1 MDVSISTELMAP
13 SFHAMV
19 VMGIIVSALFLF
31 TREELP
37 LASSSLFILVVLIVF
52 FETFPYE
59 STGRVLSAKH
69 FFSGFGHEALIAVSA
84 LMIAGQGLVRTGA
97 LEPIGRQLARYWT
110 SHPRLSML
118 ATLFSGAVLS
128 AFVNNT
134 PIVVLLLPILISVSL
149 RTGTTAAHTLMPM
162 GFATLI
168 GGTTTTIGT
177 STNLLVVFVAIDLG
191 LKQFGMFD
199 FALPAVI
206 AGTVGLLYLWL
217 IAPKLIPEREPML
230 KSTSPRMFRAQLHID
245 DDSIANGKTIA
256 EILDLTDGRME
267 IEQVLRGNRSYCLVT
282 LPDITIKAGDR
293 IIAFNTP
300 ERLKEF
306 ENILGAK
313 LYSQNVLVDDQHPL
327 IDDKQQIAE
336 VAVVRGSPLEGTTLN
351 NYQFSAR
358 YQVMVLALH
367 RAGIWA
373 KSGTKDPLEHAEDT
387 RLKNGDVILLQGSK
401 RKIKQLKSKG
411 ELLVLDATEDLA
423 HSDKAPVA
431 LAIMLGIVLL
441 AALGILTIAVSA
453 TLGVLLMLL
462 TGCLRWKD
470 ASRALNASVIMII
483 VTSLAMGLA
492 LVETGGAKYI
502 ASAYVMAT
510 NGLPP
515 AYVLSGLLL
524 LMAILTNI
532 VSNNAAAVVGTPIAI
547 GIANQLGAPPEP
559 FVLAVL
565 FGANLSFA
573 TPMAYQTNLLVMNAG
588 NYSFGD
594 FVRVGVPLT
603 LLMWA
608 LLSFLLPW
616 IYGM

>member
-1 MDVSISTELMAP
+1 
-13 SFHAMV
+13 MV
-19 VMGIIVSALFLF
+19 VMGIIVLALFLF
-31 TREELP
+31 TREDLP
-37 LASSSLFILVVLIVF
+37 LASSSLFVLMVLVLF
-52 FETFPYE
+52 FEMFPFSLE
-59 STGRVLSAKH
+59 DRTLTAKD

-97 LEPIGRQLARYWT
+97 LEPIGRQLARYWA
-110 SHPRLSML
+110 SYPRLTML
-118 ATLFSGAVLS
+118 ATLFVGAVLS

-134 PIVVLLLPILISVSL
+134 PIVILLLPILISVSL

-199 FALPAVI
+199 FALPAII

-230 KSTSPRMFRAQLHID
+230 KSTSPRMFRAQLLID
-245 DDSIANGKTIA
+245 EESLAHEKTIA
-256 EILDLTDGRME
+256 EILDKTDGRME
-267 IEQVLRGNRSYCLVT
+267 IEQVLRGNRAYCLVT
-282 LPDITIKAGDR
+282 LPDVTIRTGDR
-293 IIAFNTP
+293 IVAFDTP

-306 ENILGAK
+306 EKVLGAK
-313 LYSQNVLVDDQHPL
+313 LYSQNIPVDEQHPL
-327 IDDKQQIAE
+327 MDDKQQIAE

-373 KSGTKDPLEHAEDT
+373 KYGAKTPLEHAEDT
-387 RLKNGDVILLQGSK
+387 RLRNGDVILLQGSK

-423 HSDKAPVA
+423 HSDKAPLA
-431 LAIMLGIVLL
+431 LTIMLGIVLL
-441 AALGILTIAVSA
+441 AAFGVLKIAVSA
-453 TLGVLLMLL
+453 MLGVLLMLL
-462 TGCLRWKD
+462 TRCLRWKD

-492 LVETGGAKYI
+492 LVETGGAEYL

-510 NGLPP
+510 SGLPP
-515 AYVLSGLLL
+515 AFVLSGLLL
-524 LMAILTNI
+524 LMAILTNV

-547 GIANQLGAPPEP
+547 GIAHQLGAPPEP
-559 FVLAVL
+559 FVLAIL

-594 FVRVGVPLT
+594 FVRVGLPLT
-603 LLMWA
+603 LLMWV

-616 IYGM
+616 LYGM

>member
-1 MDVSISTELMAP
+1 
-13 SFHAMV
+13 MV
-19 VMGIIVSALFLF
+19 VMGIIVLALFLF

-37 LASSSLFILVVLIVF
+37 LASSSLFILVALVLF
-52 FETFPYE
+52 FELFPY
-59 STGRVLSAKH
+59 TGTERTLAAKD

-97 LEPIGRQLARYWT
+97 LEPIGRQLARYWST
-110 SHPRLSML
+110 YPRLSML
-118 ATLFSGAVLS
+118 ATLFVGAVLS
-128 AFVNNT
+128 AVVNNT
-134 PIVVLLLPILISVSL
+134 PIVILLLPILISVSL

-191 LKQFGMFD
+191 LKQFNMFD
-199 FALPAVI
+199 FALPAMI
-206 AGTVGLLYLWL
+206 AGTVGIAYLWL
-217 IAPKLIPEREPML
+217 IAPMLIPEREPML
-230 KSTSPRMFRAQLHID
+230 KSTSPRMFRAQLQID
-245 DDSIANGKTIA
+245 EDSPANGNSIS
-256 EILDLTDGRME
+256 EILDKTDGRME
-267 IEQVLRGNRSYCLVT
+267 IEQVLRGNRAYCLVT
-282 LPDITIKAGDR
+282 LPDVIIKAGDR
-293 IIAFNTP
+293 IVAFDTP

-306 ENILGAK
+306 EKILGAK
-313 LYSQNVLVDDQHPL
+313 LYSQNVPVDEQHPL

-351 NYQFSAR
+351 DYQFSAR

-367 RAGIWA
+367 RAGIWSKYGA
-373 KSGTKDPLEHAEDT
+373 KNPLEHAEDT

-401 RKIKQLKSKG
+401 QKIKQLKSKG

-423 HSDKAPVA
+423 HTDKAPVA
-431 LAIMLGIVLL
+431 LSIMLGIVLL
-441 AALGILTIAVSA
+441 AAFGILKIAVSA
-453 TLGVLLMLL
+453 TFGVLLMLL

-492 LVETGGAKYI
+492 LVETGGAEYL
-502 ASAYVMAT
+502 ASAYVMAAS
-510 NGLPP
+510 GLPP
-515 AYVLSGLLL
+515 EYILSGLLL
-524 LMAILTNI
+524 MMAILTNI

-547 GIANQLGAPPEP
+547 GIAQQLGAPPEP

-588 NYSFGD
+588 NYSFSD
-594 FVRVGVPLT
+594 FVRVGLPLT

-616 IYGM
+616 LYGM

>member
-1 MDVSISTELMAP
+1 MDAAITTELVAP
-13 SFHAMV
+13 SLHAIV
-19 VMGIIVSALFLF
+19 VMLIIVIALFLF
-31 TREELP
+31 ARDELP
-37 LASSSLFILVVLIVF
+37 LASSSLFILVTLILF
-52 FETFPYE
+52 FELFPFE
-59 STGRVLSAKH
+59 SEGRVLSAKH

-110 SHPRLSML
+110 RYPRLSMI
-118 ATLFSGAVLS
+118 ATLFAGAVLS

-177 STNLLVVFVAIDLG
+177 STNLLVVFVAADLG
-191 LKQFGMFD
+191 LRQFGMFE
-199 FALPAVI
+199 FAVPAII
-206 AGTVGLLYLWL
+206 AGTAGLFYLWL

-230 KSTSPRMFRAQLHID
+230 KSTSPRLFRAQLHVD
-245 DDSIANGKTIA
+245 EHSHANGKTIA

-267 IEQVLRGNRSYCLVT
+267 IEQVLRGDRAYCLVT
-282 LPDITIKAGDR
+282 LPDVSIKAGDR
-293 IIAFNTP
+293 IVVFDTP
-300 ERLKEF
+300 ERLMEF
-306 ENILGAK
+306 EKVLEAK
-313 LYSQNVLVDDQHPL
+313 LYSQNKPVDEQHPL
-327 IDDKQQIAE
+327 IDEKQQMAE
-336 VAVVRGSPLEGTTLN
+336 VAVVRGSPLERTTLN
-351 NYQFSAR
+351 DYQFSAR

-373 KSGTKDPLEHAEDT
+373 KRGIQSPLEHPEDT

-423 HSDKAPVA
+423 HSEKAPIA
-431 LAIMLGIVLL
+431 LGIMLGIVVL
-441 AALGILTIAVSA
+441 AALGILSIAVSA
-453 TLGVLLMLL
+453 MLGVLIMLL
-462 TGCLRWKD
+462 TGCMRWKE
-470 ASRALNASVIMII
+470 ASQALHASVIMVI

-492 LVETGGAKYI
+492 LVETGGAEYL
-502 ASAYVMAT
+502 ASTYVAAT
-510 NGLPP
+510 RGLPP
-515 AYVLSGLLL
+515 AFVLSGLLL
-524 LMAILTNI
+524 LMAILTNV

-547 GIANQLGAPPEP
+547 GIAQHLGAPPEP

-565 FGANLSFA
+565 FGANLSYA

-603 LLMWA
+603 ILMWL

-616 IYGM
+616 LYGM

>member
-1 MDVSISTELMAP
+1 MDLSITTELASP
-13 SFHAMV
+13 SLHATV
-19 VMGIIVSALFLF
+19 VMVIIVCALLLF
-31 TREELP
+31 SRDELP
-37 LASSSLFILVVLIVF
+37 LASSSLFILVVLVLF
-52 FETFPYE
+52 FELFPFSLE
-59 STGRVLSAKH
+59 GRTLSAKD

-110 SHPRLSML
+110 THPRLSML
-118 ATLFSGAVLS
+118 ATLLVGAILS

-134 PIVVLLLPILISVSL
+134 PIVILLLPILISVSL
-149 RTGTTAAHTLMPM
+149 RTGTTAAHTLLPM

-168 GGTTTTIGT
+168 GGTATTIGT

-206 AGTVGLLYLWL
+206 AGSVGLLYLWL
-217 IAPKLIPEREPML
+217 IAPRLIPEREPML
-230 KSTSPRMFRAQLHID
+230 KSTSPRMFRAQLLIHEE
-245 DDSIANGKTIA
+245 SFAHEKTIA
-256 EILDLTDGRME
+256 EILDQTDGRME
-267 IEQVLRGNRSYCLVT
+267 IEQVLRGNRVYCLVT
-282 LPDITIKAGDR
+282 LPDVTIKAGDR
-293 IIAFNTP
+293 IVAFDTP

-306 ENILGAK
+306 EAVLGAK
-313 LYSQNVLVDDQHPL
+313 LYSRNILVDDQHPL
-327 IDDKQQIAE
+327 MNDKQQIAE
-336 VAVVRGSPLEGTTLN
+336 VAVVPGSPLEGTTLD

-373 KSGTKDPLEHAEDT
+373 KYGSKTPLEHTEDT
-387 RLKNGDVILLQGSK
+387 RLRNGDVILLQGSK

-441 AALGILTIAVSA
+441 AAFGILKIAVSA
-453 TLGVLLMLL
+453 TMGVLLMLL
-462 TGCLRWKD
+462 TGCLRWKE

-492 LVETGGAKYI
+492 LVETGGADYL
-502 ASAYVMAT
+502 ASAYVLAT

-524 LMAILTNI
+524 LMAILTNA
-532 VSNNAAAVVGTPIAI
+532 VSNNAAAVIGTPIAI
-547 GIANQLGAPPEP
+547 GIAHQLGAPPEP

-594 FVRVGVPLT
+594 FVRVGLPLT

-616 IYGM
+616 LYGM

>member
-1 MDVSISTELMAP
+1 MDTSITTELITP
-13 SFHAMV
+13 SFHAIV
-19 VMGIIVSALFLF
+19 VMGIIVVALFLF
-31 TREELP
+31 TRDELP
-37 LASSSLFILVVLIVF
+37 LASSSLFILMILILF
-52 FETFPYE
+52 FEIFPY
-59 STGRVLSAKH
+59 SSGGKALTARD

-97 LEPIGRQLARYWT
+97 LEPIGRQLARYW
-110 SHPRLSML
+110 SSYPRLSMI
-118 ATLFSGAVLS
+118 ATLFAAAVLS

-177 STNLLVVFVAIDLG
+177 STNLLVVFVASDLG
-191 LKQFGMFD
+191 LKQIGMFD
-199 FALPAVI
+199 FALPAII
-206 AGTVGLLYLWL
+206 AGTIGLIYLWL
-217 IAPKLIPEREPML
+217 VAPRLIPEREPRL

-245 DDSIANGKTIA
+245 EESIANGKTIA
-256 EILDLTDGRME
+256 EILNMTDGLLE
-267 IEQVLRGNRSYCLVT
+267 IEQVLRGDRAYCLVT
-282 LPDITIKAGDR
+282 LPDVSIRAGDR
-293 IIAFNTP
+293 IVAFDTP

-306 ENILGAK
+306 EKVLGAK
-313 LYSQNVLVDDQHPL
+313 LYSQNILVDEQHPL
-327 IDDKQQIAE
+327 MDDKQQIAE

-367 RAGIWA
+367 RAGV
-373 KSGTKDPLEHAEDT
+373 KSNSATNAPLQHAEDT
-387 RLKNGDVILLQGSK
+387 RLRNGDVILLQGTK

-423 HSDKAPVA
+423 HTDKAPIA
-431 LAIMLGIVLL
+431 LTIMLGIVLST
-441 AALGILTIAVSA
+441 ALGILTIAVSA
-453 TLGVLLMLL
+453 TIGVLLMLL
-462 TGCLRWKD
+462 TNCIRWND
-470 ASRALNASVIMII
+470 ASRALNVSVIMII
-483 VTSLAMGLA
+483 VTSLAMGMA
-492 LVETGGAKYI
+492 LVETGGAQYL
-502 ASAYVMAT
+502 ASAYVIFT
-510 NGLPP
+510 QGLPP
-515 AYVLSGLLL
+515 MYVLSGLLL
-524 LMAILTNI
+524 LMAILTNV
-532 VSNNAAAVVGTPIAI
+532 VSNNSAAVVGTPIAI
-547 GIANQLGAPPEP
+547 SIAQQLGAPPEP

-603 LLMWA
+603 ILMWI

-616 IYGM
+616 LYGM

>member
-1 MDVSISTELMAP
+1 
-13 SFHAMV
+13 
-19 VMGIIVSALFLF
+19 MGIIASALFLF
-31 TREELP
+31 TRNELP
-37 LASSSLFILVVLIVF
+37 LASSSLFILMVLIVF
-52 FETFPYE
+52 FEVFPY
-59 STGRVLSAKH
+59 SSAGRVLTAKD

-97 LEPIGRQLARYWT
+97 LEPIGRQLARYW
-110 SHPRLSML
+110 SGYPRLSMI
-118 ATLFSGAVLS
+118 ATLLAAAVLS

-162 GFATLI
+162 GFATLV

-177 STNLLVVFVAIDLG
+177 STNLLVVFVATDLG

-199 FALPAVI
+199 FALPAII
-206 AGTVGLLYLWL
+206 AGTVGLIYLWL
-217 IAPKLIPEREPML
+217 IAPRLISDREPML
-230 KSTSPRMFRAQLHID
+230 KSTSPRMFRAQLHINQ
-245 DDSIANGKTIA
+245 DSIANGKTIA
-256 EILDLTDGRME
+256 EILNKTDGLME
-267 IEQVLRGNRSYCLVT
+267 IEQVLRGDRAYCLVT
-282 LPDITIKAGDR
+282 LPDVTIKAGDR
-293 IIAFNTP
+293 IVAFDTP

-306 ENILGAK
+306 EKVLGAK
-313 LYSQNVLVDDQHPL
+313 LYSQNVLVDEQHPL
-327 IDDKQQIAE
+327 MDDKQQIAE
-336 VAVVRGSPLEGTTLN
+336 VAVVRGSPLEGSTLN
-351 NYQFSAR
+351 NYQFSTR

-367 RAGIWA
+367 RAGIGINS
-373 KSGTKDPLEHAEDT
+373 KVNVPLEQAEDA
-387 RLKNGDVILLQGSK
+387 RLRNGDVILLQGSK

-423 HSDKAPVA
+423 HTDKAPVA
-431 LAIMLGIVLL
+431 LTIMLGIVLL

-453 TLGVLLMLL
+453 TVGVLLMLL
-462 TGCLRWKD
+462 TGCLRWQD

-492 LVETGGAKYI
+492 LVETGGAEYI
-502 ASAYVMAT
+502 ASAYVIAT
-510 NGLPP
+510 KGLPP
-515 AYVLSGLLL
+515 VYVLSGLLL
-524 LMAILTNI
+524 LMAILTNV

-547 GIANQLGAPPEP
+547 GIAHQLGAPPEP

-565 FGANLSFA
+565 FGANLSYA

-603 LLMWA
+603 VLMWV

-616 IYGM
+616 LYGM

>member
-1 MDVSISTELMAP
+1 MDAAITTGLAAP

-19 VMGIIVSALFLF
+19 VMVIVVVALFLF
-31 TREELP
+31 TRDELP
-37 LASSSLFILVVLIVF
+37 LASSSLFILVILVLF
-52 FETFPYE
+52 FELFPFQ
-59 STGRVLSAKH
+59 TGDKILSAKH

-110 SHPRLSML
+110 NHPHLSMI
-118 ATLFSGAVLS
+118 ATLFAGAVLS

-149 RTGTTAAHTLMPM
+149 RSGTKASQTLMPM

-177 STNLLVVFVAIDLG
+177 STNLLVVFVASDLG
-191 LKQFGMFD
+191 LRQFGMFD
-199 FALPAVI
+199 FALPAII
-206 AGTVGLLYLWL
+206 AGSAGLFYLWL
-217 IAPKLIPEREPML
+217 IAPRLIPEREPML
-230 KSTSPRMFRAQLHID
+230 KSTSPRMFRAQLHIEEN
-245 DDSIANGKTIA
+245 SAANGKTIA
-256 EILDLTDGRME
+256 EILNITDGLME
-267 IEQVLRGNRSYCLVT
+267 IEQVLRGNRAYCLVT
-282 LPDITIKAGDR
+282 LPDVSIKAGDR
-293 IIAFNTP
+293 IVVFDTP
-300 ERLKEF
+300 ERLMEF
-306 ENILGAK
+306 ESILGAK
-313 LYSQNVLVDDQHPL
+313 LYSQNIPVDETHPL
-327 IDDKQQIAE
+327 MDDKQQIAE
-336 VAVVRGSPLEGTTLN
+336 VAVVRGSPLEGTTLY

-373 KSGTKDPLEHAEDT
+373 RRGIHAPLEHPEDT
-387 RLKNGDVILLQGSK
+387 RLKYGDVILVQGSK

-423 HSDKAPVA
+423 HSKKAPLA
-431 LAIMLGIVLL
+431 LAIMFGIVLL
-441 AALGILTIAVSA
+441 AALGILPIAVSA
-453 TLGVLLMLL
+453 TIGVLIMLL
-462 TGCLRWKD
+462 TRCLRWNEV
-470 ASRALNASVIMII
+470 SRALHASVIMVI

-492 LVETGGAKYI
+492 LVETGGAEYI
-502 ASAYVMAT
+502 ASAYVAAAK
-510 NGLPP
+510 GLPP

-524 LMAILTNI
+524 LMAILTNV

-547 GIANQLGAPPEP
+547 GIAQHLGAPPEP

-565 FGANLSFA
+565 FGANLSYA

-603 LLMWA
+603 ILMWL

-616 IYGM
+616 MYGM